1 MKIRI
6 KGDSLRLR
14 LMQDEVTQLMIDGRV
29 ADCIH
34 FGRLPGDELA
44 YTLVRNNTDQICAI
58 YSGNRIEIQVPDE
71 VITKWAKSDQTSI
84 EESIDNGVKGGLRLL
99 IEKDFACLTD
109 RPNEDESQTF
119 PNPNSY
125 C

>member
-14 LMQDEVTQLMIDGRV
+14 LMKDEVTQLMVDGRV
-29 ADCIH
+29 MDCIH
-34 FGRLPGDELA
+34 FGRLPGDELG
-44 YTLVRNNTDQICAI
+44 YSLVRNDTEHICAI
-58 YSGNRIEIQVPDE
+58 YTGNRIEIQVPDKM
-71 VITKWAKSDQTSI
+71 ITDWAKSDQVSI
-84 EESIDNGVKGGLRLL
+84 EEVTNNGAQGGLRIL
-99 IEKDFACLTD
+99 IEKDFACLSD
-109 RPNEDESQTF
+109 RPNEDESQAF